1 MSKARVLDVCLSRT
15 TVEVIYDCLVYVQA
29 TAQMP
34 NFAHDTVRDV
44 LDLFTLYL
52 SRLDSDGVIEDRGD
66 WRD

>member
-15 TVEVIYDCLVYVQA
+15 TIEVIYDCLMYVHI

-34 NFAHDTVRDV
+34 HFAHDTVRDA

-52 SRLDSDGVIEDRGD
+52 SRLDGDGVIEDRGD
-66 WRD
+66 RG